1 MDRRSLKDLGKRK
14 DLILIYCMKFSK
26 NKNIFTK
33 IIPLTF
39 HERGD

>member
-26 NKNIFTK
+26 NNIFTK
-33 IIPLTF
+33 IISLNF
-39 HERGD
+39 HERED